1 MGLELRPIDVHSAT
15 QLWSLITANPV
26 RHTYVASR
34 LEQHGLA
41 GISRRTLEI
50 IGAFDGERLE
60 SAMLF
65 GANLVPIET
74 SQESQRLFADVLAR
88 QGRRCSSIVGPANEV
103 LQLWGM
109 LEPHWGAARAIRGNQ
124 PVMMTQSRSSL
135 PLDDRVQYSTLM
147 DLEIV
152 FPACVEMFTHEVGLS
167 PLAKGGGV
175 SYRNRVSELISN
187 RRSFV
192 RIDDDEV
199 TFKAEVGCVGAEVAQ
214 LQGVWVNPNLRGQG
228 IGMHAL
234 ATVVKYVL
242 QDIAPSVSL
251 YVNDFNRNAIA
262 MYEKVGFKQVDS
274 FATVLF

>member
-1 MGLELRPIDVHSAT
+1 MGLDLRPIDAHSAT
-15 QLWSLITANPV
+15 QLRSLINANPV

-41 GISRRTLEI
+41 GITRRTLEI

-88 QGRRCSSIVGPANEV
+88 QGRKCSSIVGRANEV

-109 LEPHWGAARAIRGNQ
+109 LEPQWGTARAIRDNQ
-124 PVMMTQSRSSL
+124 PVMMTQSRSNL
-135 PLDDRVQYSTLM
+135 AVDDRVNYSTLM
-147 DLEIV
+147 DLELL
-152 FPACVEMFTHEVGLS
+152 FPACVSMFTQEVGLS
-167 PLAKGGGV
+167 PLEKGGGP
-175 SYRNRVSELISN
+175 SYRNRVSELIST

-192 RIDDDEV
+192 RIDDDQV
-199 TFKAEVGCVGAEVAQ
+199 IFKAEVGCAGAQVAQ
-214 LQGVWVNPNLRGQG
+214 LQGVWVNPDLRGQG
-228 IGMHAL
+228 VGGHAL
-234 ATVVKYVL
+234 ASVVKYVL
-242 QDIAPSVSL
+242 QDIAPTVSL
-251 YVNDFNRNAIA
+251 YVNDFNRNALA

>member
-15 QLWSLITANPV
+15 QLWSLIAANPV

-74 SQESQRLFADVLAR
+74 SQASQRLFADVLAR

-135 PLDDRVQYSTLM
+135 PGDDRVQYSTLM
-147 DLEIV
+147 DLEILY
-152 FPACVEMFTHEVGLS
+152 PACVEMFTHEVGLS

-192 RIDDDEV
+192 RIDDNQV

-242 QDIAPSVSL
+242 QDIAPVVSL

>member
-1 MGLELRPIDVHSAT
+1 MIN
-15 QLWSLITANPV
+15 ANPV

-41 GISRRTLEI
+41 GITRRTLEI
-50 IGAFDGERLE
+50 IGAFAGEQLE

-103 LQLWGM
+103 LQFWAI
-109 LEPHWGAARAIRGNQ
+109 LEPHWGVARAIRKNQ
-124 PVMMTQSRSSL
+124 PVMMTQNRSEL
-135 PLDDRVQYSTLM
+135 IVDDRVNYSTLM
-147 DLEIV
+147 DLDIL

-167 PLAKGGGV
+167 PLAKGGGM

-187 RRSFV
+187 RRSLV
-192 RIDDDEV
+192 RIDGDQI
-199 TFKAEVGCVGAEVAQ
+199 TFKAEVGCVGAQVAQ
-214 LQGVWVNPNLRGQG
+214 LQGVWVNPELRGQG
-228 IGMHAL
+228 IGRHAL
-234 ATVVKYVL
+234 ASVVKYVL
-242 QDIAPSVSL
+242 QDIAPTVSL

>member
-1 MGLELRPIDVHSAT
+1 MGLELRPIDTHSLS
-15 QLWSLITANPV
+15 QLWSMINANPV

-41 GISRRTLEI
+41 GITRRTLEI

-74 SQESQRLFADVLAR
+74 SQESQRLFTEVLVR

-103 LQLWGM
+103 LQLWAM
-109 LEPHWGAARAIRGNQ
+109 LEVHWGTARAIRANQ
-124 PVMMTQSRSSL
+124 PVMMTQTRSDL
-135 PLDDRVQYSTLM
+135 IVDDRVNYSTLM
-147 DLEIV
+147 DLDIL

-167 PLAKGGGV
+167 PLAKGAGM

-187 RRSFV
+187 RKSFV
-192 RIDDDEV
+192 RIEQDQIA
-199 TFKAEVGCVGAEVAQ
+199 FKAEVGCVGAQVAQ
-214 LQGVWVNPNLRGQG
+214 LQGVWVSPELRGQG
-228 IGMHAL
+228 IGRHAL
-234 ATVVKYVL
+234 ASVVKYVL
-242 QDIAPSVSL
+242 QDIAPTVSL

>member
-1 MGLELRPIDVHSAT
+1 MGLELRPIDAHSAA
-15 QLWSLITANPV
+15 QLWSVIKANPV

-41 GISRRTLEI
+41 GITRRTLEI
-50 IGAFDGERLE
+50 IGAFAGEQLE

-74 SQESQRLFADVLAR
+74 SQESQRLFAEVLAR

-103 LQLWGM
+103 LQLWAM
-109 LEPHWGAARAIRGNQ
+109 LEPHWGTARAIRGNQ
-124 PVMMTQSRSSL
+124 PVMMTQNLSEL
-135 PLDDRVQYSTLM
+135 MVDDRVSYSTLM
-147 DLEIV
+147 DLDIL
-152 FPACVEMFTHEVGLS
+152 FPACVEMFTNEVGLS
-167 PLAKGGGV
+167 PLAKGGGM

-192 RIDDDEV
+192 RIDGDQI
-199 TFKAEVGCVGAEVAQ
+199 TFKAEVGCVGAQVAQ
-214 LQGVWVNPNLRGQG
+214 LQGVWVNPELRGQG
-228 IGMHAL
+228 IGRHAL
-234 ATVVKYVL
+234 ASVVKYVL
-242 QDIAPSVSL
+242 QDIAPTVSL

>member
-1 MGLELRPIDVHSAT
+1 MGLELRPIDTHSLS
-15 QLWSLITANPV
+15 QLWSMINANPV

-41 GISRRTLEI
+41 GITRRTLEI

-65 GANLVPIET
+65 GANLIPIET
-74 SQESQRLFADVLAR
+74 SQESQRLFTEVLVR

-103 LQLWGM
+103 LQLWAM
-109 LEPHWGAARAIRGNQ
+109 LEVHWGAARAIRANQ
-124 PVMMTQSRSSL
+124 PVMMTQTRSDL
-135 PLDDRVQYSTLM
+135 IVDDRVNYSTLM
-147 DLEIV
+147 DLDIL

-167 PLAKGGGV
+167 PLAKGAGM

-187 RRSFV
+187 RKSFV
-192 RIDDDEV
+192 RIEQDQIA
-199 TFKAEVGCVGAEVAQ
+199 FKAEVGCVGAQVAQ
-214 LQGVWVNPNLRGQG
+214 LQGVWVSPELRGQG
-228 IGMHAL
+228 IGRHAL
-234 ATVVKYVL
+234 ASVVKYVL
-242 QDIAPSVSL
+242 QDIAPTVSL

>member
-1 MGLELRPIDVHSAT
+1 MGLELRPIDVHSVA
-15 QLWSLITANPV
+15 QLWSLINANPV

-41 GISRRTLEI
+41 GITRRTLEV

-74 SQESQRLFADVLAR
+74 SQESQRLFADVLVR

-109 LEPHWGAARAIRGNQ
+109 LEPDWDAARAIRANQ
-124 PVMMTQSRSSL
+124 PVMKTQSRSEL
-135 PLDDRVQYSTLM
+135 TVDDRVNYSTLM
-147 DLEIV
+147 DLEIL

-167 PLAKGGGV
+167 PLAKGGAS

-192 RIDDDEV
+192 RIDDDQV
-199 TFKAEVGCVGAEVAQ
+199 TFKAEVGCVGAQVAQ

-234 ATVVKYVL
+234 ASVVKYVL
-242 QDIAPSVSL
+242 QDIAPTVSL

>member
-1 MGLELRPIDVHSAT
+1 MGLELRPIDTHSVG
-15 QLWSLITANPV
+15 QLWSMINANPV

-41 GISRRTLEI
+41 GITRRTLEI
-50 IGAFDGERLE
+50 IGAFDGEQLE

-74 SQESQRLFADVLAR
+74 SQESQRLFAEVLAR

-103 LQLWGM
+103 LQFWAM
-109 LEPHWGAARAIRGNQ
+109 LEPHWGVARAIRKNQ
-124 PVMMTQSRSSL
+124 PVMMTQNRSEL
-135 PLDDRVQYSTLM
+135 IVDDRVNYSTLM
-147 DLEIV
+147 DLDIL

-167 PLAKGGGV
+167 PLAKGGGM
-175 SYRNRVSELISN
+175 SYRNRVSELITN

-192 RIDDDEV
+192 RIDGDQIA
-199 TFKAEVGCVGAEVAQ
+199 FKAEVGCVGAQVAQ
-214 LQGVWVNPNLRGQG
+214 LQGVWVNPELRGQG
-228 IGMHAL
+228 IGRHAL
-234 ATVVKYVL
+234 ASVVKYVL
-242 QDIAPSVSL
+242 QDIAPTVSL

>member
-1 MGLELRPIDVHSAT
+1 MGLELRPIDTHSVG
-15 QLWSLITANPV
+15 QLWSMINANPV

-41 GISRRTLEI
+41 GITRRTLEI
-50 IGAFDGERLE
+50 IGAFDGEQLE

-103 LQLWGM
+103 LQFWAM
-109 LEPHWGAARAIRGNQ
+109 LEPHWGVARAIRKNQ
-124 PVMMTQSRSSL
+124 PVMMTQNRSEL
-135 PLDDRVQYSTLM
+135 IVDDRVNYSTLM
-147 DLEIV
+147 DLDIL

-167 PLAKGGGV
+167 PLAKGGGM

-192 RIDDDEV
+192 RIDGDQI
-199 TFKAEVGCVGAEVAQ
+199 TFKAEVGCVGAQVAQ
-214 LQGVWVNPNLRGQG
+214 LQGVWVNPELRGQG
-228 IGMHAL
+228 IGRHAL
-234 ATVVKYVL
+234 ASVVKYVL
-242 QDIAPSVSL
+242 QDIAPTVSL
-251 YVNDFNRNAIA
+251 YVNDFNHNAIA

>member
-1 MGLELRPIDVHSAT
+1 MGLELRPIDVHSAS
-15 QLWSLITANPV
+15 QLWALINANPV

-50 IGAFDGERLE
+50 IGAFDGERLD

-65 GANLVPIET
+65 GANLIPIET
-74 SQESQRLFADVLAR
+74 SQESQLLFTELLAR
-88 QGRRCSSIVGPANEV
+88 QGRRCSSIVGRTNEV

-109 LEPHWGAARAIRGNQ
+109 LESHWGQARAIRGNQ
-124 PVMMTQSRSSL
+124 PVMVTQTRSGL
-135 PLDDRVQYSTLM
+135 AVDDRVNYSSLM
-147 DLEIV
+147 DLDIL

-167 PLAKGGGV
+167 PLLKGGGI
-175 SYRNRVSELISN
+175 SYRNRINELIST

-192 RIDDDEV
+192 RIDGDQV
-199 TFKAEVGCVGAEVAQ
+199 TFKAEVGCIGAQVAQ
-214 LQGVWVNPNLRGQG
+214 IQGVWVNPEMRGQG
-228 IGMHAL
+228 IGSHAL
-234 ATVVKYVL
+234 ASVLKYVL
-242 QDIAPSVSL
+242 QDIAPTVSL

>member
-1 MGLELRPIDVHSAT
+1 MGLELRPIDTHSLS
-15 QLWSLITANPV
+15 QLWSMINANPV

-41 GISRRTLEI
+41 GITRRTLEI

-74 SQESQRLFADVLAR
+74 SQESQRLFTEVLVR

-103 LQLWGM
+103 LQLWAM
-109 LEPHWGAARAIRGNQ
+109 LEVHWGTARAIRANQ
-124 PVMMTQSRSSL
+124 PVMMTQTRSDL
-135 PLDDRVQYSTLM
+135 IVDDRVNYSTLM
-147 DLEIV
+147 DLDIL

-167 PLAKGGGV
+167 PLAKGAGM

-187 RRSFV
+187 RKSFV
-192 RIDDDEV
+192 RIEQDQIA
-199 TFKAEVGCVGAEVAQ
+199 FKAEVGCVGAQVAQ
-214 LQGVWVNPNLRGQG
+214 LQGVWVSPELRGQG
-228 IGMHAL
+228 IGRHAL
-234 ATVVKYVL
+234 ASVVKYVL
-242 QDIAPSVSL
+242 QDIAPTVSL

-262 MYEKVGFKQVDS
+262 MYEKVGFKRVDS

>member
-1 MGLELRPIDVHSAT
+1 MIN
-15 QLWSLITANPV
+15 ANPV

-41 GISRRTLEI
+41 GITRRTLEI

-74 SQESQRLFADVLAR
+74 SQESQRLFTEVLVR

-103 LQLWGM
+103 LQLWAM
-109 LEPHWGAARAIRGNQ
+109 LEVHWGTARAIRANQ
-124 PVMMTQSRSSL
+124 PVMMTQTRSDL
-135 PLDDRVQYSTLM
+135 IVDDRVNYSTLM
-147 DLEIV
+147 DLDIL

-167 PLAKGGGV
+167 PLAKGAGM

-187 RRSFV
+187 RKSFV
-192 RIDDDEV
+192 RIEQDQIA
-199 TFKAEVGCVGAEVAQ
+199 FKAEVGCVGAQVAQ
-214 LQGVWVNPNLRGQG
+214 LQGVWVSPELRGQG
-228 IGMHAL
+228 IGRHAL
-234 ATVVKYVL
+234 ASVVKYVL
-242 QDIAPSVSL
+242 QDIAPTVSL

>member
-1 MGLELRPIDVHSAT
+1 MGLELRPIDTHSVG
-15 QLWSLITANPV
+15 QLWSMINANPV

-41 GISRRTLEI
+41 GITRRTLEI
-50 IGAFDGERLE
+50 IGAFDGEQLE

-103 LQLWGM
+103 LQFWAM
-109 LEPHWGAARAIRGNQ
+109 LEPHWGVARAIRKNQ
-124 PVMMTQSRSSL
+124 PVMMTQNRSEL
-135 PLDDRVQYSTLM
+135 IVDDRVNYSTLM
-147 DLEIV
+147 DLDIL

-167 PLAKGGGV
+167 PLAKGGGM

-192 RIDDDEV
+192 RIDGDQI
-199 TFKAEVGCVGAEVAQ
+199 TFKAEVGCVGAQVAQ
-214 LQGVWVNPNLRGQG
+214 LQGVWVNPELRGQG
-228 IGMHAL
+228 IGRHSL
-234 ATVVKYVL
+234 ASVVKYVL
-242 QDIAPSVSL
+242 QDIAPTVSL

>member
-1 MGLELRPIDVHSAT
+1 MGLELRPIDTHSVG
-15 QLWSLITANPV
+15 QLWSMINANPV

-41 GISRRTLEI
+41 GITRRTLEI
-50 IGAFDGERLE
+50 IGAFDGEQLE

-103 LQLWGM
+103 LQFWAM
-109 LEPHWGAARAIRGNQ
+109 LEPHWGVARAIRKNQ
-124 PVMMTQSRSSL
+124 PVMMTQNRSEL
-135 PLDDRVQYSTLM
+135 IVDDRVNYSTLM
-147 DLEIV
+147 DLDIL

-167 PLAKGGGV
+167 PLAKGGGM

-187 RRSFV
+187 RRSFA
-192 RIDDDEV
+192 RIDGDQI
-199 TFKAEVGCVGAEVAQ
+199 TFKAEVGCVGAQVAQ
-214 LQGVWVNPNLRGQG
+214 LQGVWVNPELRGQG
-228 IGMHAL
+228 IGRHAL
-234 ATVVKYVL
+234 ASVVKYVL
-242 QDIAPSVSL
+242 QDIAPTVSL
-251 YVNDFNRNAIA
+251 YVNDFNHNAIA

>member
-1 MGLELRPIDVHSAT
+1 MGLELRPIDTHSLS
-15 QLWSLITANPV
+15 QLWSMINANPV

-41 GISRRTLEI
+41 GITRRTLEI
-50 IGAFDGERLE
+50 IGAFDGEQLE

-103 LQLWGM
+103 LQLWAM
-109 LEPHWGAARAIRGNQ
+109 LEVHWGAARAIRANQ
-124 PVMMTQSRSSL
+124 PVMMTQTRSDL
-135 PLDDRVQYSTLM
+135 IVDDRVNYSTLM
-147 DLEIV
+147 DLDIL

-167 PLAKGGGV
+167 PLAKGAGM

-187 RRSFV
+187 RKSFV
-192 RIDDDEV
+192 RIEQDQIA
-199 TFKAEVGCVGAEVAQ
+199 FKAEVGCVGAQVAQ
-214 LQGVWVNPNLRGQG
+214 LQGVWVSPELRGQG
-228 IGMHAL
+228 IGRHAL
-234 ATVVKYVL
+234 ASVVKYVL
-242 QDIAPSVSL
+242 QDIAPTVSL